1 MNKLAEKILKEVY
14 LKSSQLFGSL
24 LHDVYLYGSYARG
37 DYEIGSDIDILL
49 TVDLDYLEIEKYT
62 EKVAHISSEL
72 SLEND
77 IYVSIAIKPLNLFVK
92 YSNLL
97 PYYKNVLNEGIR
109 YAAT

>member
-14 LKSSQLFGSL
+14 SKCFQLFGNL

-77 IYVSIAIKPLNLFVK
+77 IYVSITVKPLNMFVK
-92 YSNLL
+92 YSNIL

-109 YAAT
+109 YAI

>member
-1 MNKLAEKILKEVY
+1 MNKLAEKIIKEVY
-14 LKSSQLFGSL
+14 SKSFQLFGNL

-37 DYEIGSDIDILL
+37 DYEVGSDIDILL

-62 EKVAHISSEL
+62 EKVAHISTEL

-77 IYVSIAIKPLNLFVK
+77 IYVSITVKPLNIFVK
-92 YSNLL
+92 YSNIL

-109 YAAT
+109 YAT